1 MVDRETFVQ
10 VAPWLAIAG
19 NALLTPPL
27 QAGAQSAAIFD
38 ARLWEELAACEDAEV
53 ANAADKLV
61 KYLDGR
67 EETAA
72 ASREAQTGVCTLD
85 ARDGASNLDDRVQ
98 RASVEFAHL
107 FVGPPKPAVA
117 PWETFYRQQ
126 GCAVGFGEAT
136 HQMRTALRDNGLE
149 LAQAGRQYED
159 HMGIELLLASEL
171 CRRAGEGEDWG
182 ADANTQNA
190 LSAAQHAVD
199 FVRTRPLSWM
209 SALREAVERESPNGF
224 YAPLL
229 QLTQALLELVA

>member
-38 ARLWEELAACEDAEV
+38 ACLWEELAACEDAEV
-53 ANAADKLV
+53 ANAVDKLV
-61 KYLDGR
+61 KYLDR
-67 EETAA
+67 CEEAAA
-72 ASREAQTGVCTLD
+72 ASREAQAGVCILD

-117 PWETFYRQQ
+117 PWETFYCQQ

-136 HQMRTALRDNGLE
+136 HQMRAALRDNGLE

-209 SALREAVERESPNGF
+209 PALREAVERESPNGF